1 METLCS
7 SRHIA
12 WVALD
17 AFRRTDVIIILWN
30 DSSMKVIEV
39 IEGTHN
45 LILDLVLSGSYMF

>member
-45 LILDLVLSGSYMF
+45 LILDLVLSGGYMF